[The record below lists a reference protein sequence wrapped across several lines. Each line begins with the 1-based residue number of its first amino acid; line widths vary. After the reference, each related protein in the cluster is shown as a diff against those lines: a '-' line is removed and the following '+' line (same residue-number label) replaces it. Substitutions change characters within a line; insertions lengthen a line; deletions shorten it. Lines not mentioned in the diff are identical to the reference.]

1 MSTRQTE
8 TKKSINQYVE
18 LYDAIQENVPSEE
31 VAIAVLQEIRKDKR
45 SKILSEAKN
54 DELAT
59 EKQKNYLKDL
69 GVEFDDSITKKEAS
83 DMIEQSKNC

>member
-1 MSTRQTE
+1 MKTE
-8 TKKSINQYVE
+8 TKKSVSQYVE
-18 LYDAIQENVPSEE
+18 LFDAIQEKAPSEE
-31 VAIAVLQEIRKDKR
+31 VAIAILQEIGKDTR
-45 SKILSEAKN
+45 SKIFAEASD

-83 DMIEQSKNC
+83 DKIEQSKNC

>member
-1 MSTRQTE
+1 MKTE
-8 TKKSINQYVE
+8 IKKSIIQYVE
-18 LYDAIQENVPSEE
+18 LYEAIQEKTSNDD
-31 VAIAVLQEIRKDKR
+31 VAIAILQEIGKDKR
-45 SKILSEAKN
+45 SKIIAEAKD

-69 GVEFDDSITKKEAS
+69 GVEFSDSITKKEAS

>member
-1 MSTRQTE
+1 MKTE
-8 TKKSINQYVE
+8 TKNSINQYVE
-18 LYDAIQENVPSEE
+18 LYDAIQEKAPSEE
-31 VAIAVLQEIRKDKR
+31 AAIAILQEIGKDKR
-45 SKILSEAKN
+45 SKFFEEASN
-54 DELAT
+54 NELAT

>member
-1 MSTRQTE
+1 MKTE
-8 TKKSINQYVE
+8 TKNSINQYVE
-18 LYDAIQENVPSEE
+18 LFDAIQEKAPSEE
-31 VAIAVLQEIRKDKR
+31 ATIAILQEIGKDKR
-45 SKILSEAKN
+45 SKIIAEAKD
-54 DELAT
+54 DESAT

>member
-1 MSTRQTE
+1 MKTE
-8 TKKSINQYVE
+8 TKNSINQYVE
-18 LYDAIQENVPSEE
+18 LYDAIQEKAPSEE
-31 VAIAVLQEIRKDKR
+31 AAIAILQEIGKDKR
-45 SKILSEAKN
+45 SKFFEETSN
-54 DELAT
+54 NELAT